1 MEKNKIPPDPFAG
14 ITTRENPDGTID
26 HLKEGKVIRKDLAD
40 KSREYYDMDGK
51 VISRTPPPGF
61 IPPPRKEGVAVKPP
75 TKPAEAASAKPET
88 VNFERANTIEE
99 LYKLLEKT
107 ESGKKIV
114 HGIMEVITKSK
125 PLKPAERL
133 ARYGKFVATIEDPGI
148 KRTLKRL
155 LIESEE
161 RKNFSVPEAVAYHLQ
176 MLARIK
182 PDKIKEFMDRSLNKA
197 HKAEQEHKEYTGFT
211 EALGEAYATFEKK
224 NKKEGKIS
232 KPAEEKKVEMKPE
245 VKEPAVEEAPEIKE
259 KSEEEII
266 TELKQIIEANQKFI
280 EEATRELEELER
292 KIVAQKAETEKKVRK
307 KFLHLKSLVVL
318 LWNFVKIIKNLE
330 LKFLRK

>member
-1 MEKNKIPPDPFAG
+1 M
-14 ITTRENPDGTID
+14 
-26 HLKEGKVIRKDLAD
+26 
-40 KSREYYDMDGK
+40 
-51 VISRTPPPGF
+51 
-61 IPPPRKEGVAVKPP
+61 
-75 TKPAEAASAKPET
+75 
-88 VNFERANTIEE
+88 
-99 LYKLLEKT
+99 
-107 ESGKKIV
+107 
-114 HGIMEVITKSK
+114 
-125 PLKPAERL
+125 
-133 ARYGKFVATIEDPGI
+133 
-148 KRTLKRL
+148 
-155 LIESEE
+155 
-161 RKNFSVPEAVAYHLQ
+161 PEAVAYHLQ